1 MTAIV
6 VRRRRS
12 RTDYILR
19 TAARGAVLV
28 GVAIVVGAILLKVV
42 DKGSPSPT
50 GAATVPVVTSTTLA
64 GQTPLTTAKATT
76 ATTKAGSTTTVKAG
90 SERPA
95 SAVRVWVYNGSGTSG
110 AALNMMNKLAGLGY
124 AKAGTGNATANQTG
138 NTVQCKTGFDK
149 EAATLAKRVGGTTTV
164 AAFPSSPSADL
175 VNTDCVVTVGK

>member
-1 MTAIV
+1 MTAIAM
-6 VRRRRS
+6 RRRRS
-12 RTDYILR
+12 RTDYILQ
-19 TAARGAVLV
+19 TAARGAALI
-28 GVAIVVGAILLKVV
+28 GIAIVVGVLLLKIV

-50 GAATVPVVTSTTLA
+50 GTAQVPVVTSTTLA

-76 ATTKAGSTTTVKAG
+76 ATTKAGSTTTTKAG

-149 EAATLAKRVGGTTTV
+149 EAATLAKRVGGTVTV
-164 AAFPSSPSADL
+164 SAFPSPAAAEL
-175 VNTDCVVTVGK
+175 ANTDCVVTVGK